1 MPLRNLVIMFLVV
14 IVATICYKR
23 ADRTPYARPFS
34 EALHLIEDK
43 YVERVDTRDLF
54 EGAMEGMVDRLDE
67 HSAYISPEVAKQFQ
81 ADLDQE
87 FGGIGIEVTIDPET
101 ERLTVMSPL
110 LDSPAYNAGMR
121 AGDTILK
128 IGDLDTKGMTLR
140 ESVKI
145 MRGKPGTKV
154 QLSVL
159 HAGDEEPI
167 ELEITR
173 AIIQTESVLGDLRD
187 ATGQWQYFLEENPR
201 IGYIRLTT
209 FGEHSVEELRDALES
224 NEQNFD
230 ALILD
235 LRNNAGGLLTAAVEV
250 CDLFVRQGRIVSCR
264 GRDGKSERVEN
275 AHAET
280 IVDLDIPMVV
290 LVNKYSASASEIV
303 AACLQDHGRAKIIGN
318 RTWGKG
324 TVQNVI
330 PIEAGSARLKLTTAH
345 YWRPSNK
352 NIHRR
357 EGATEDDQWGVRP
370 DPGFE
375 VELTPE
381 EFKRVFQQRRDRDVI
396 RVDEDGNVQSNGDS
410 RPKKA
415 TDGDR
420 GPASEEND
428 ADDGGSA
435 EPAADEEPA
444 TDETGPGPASDGAEA
459 ADESA
464 DPSENEAE
472 DDGPFDD
479 PQLRRAIEYL
489 ESELA
494 KRRAAA

>member
-1 MPLRNLVIMFLVV
+1 MPLRNLVIMFVV
-14 IVATICYKR
+14 VVAATVCYKR

-34 EALHLIEDK
+34 QALHLIEDK

-54 EGAMEGMVDRLDE
+54 EGAMEGMVNRLDE
-67 HSAYISPEVAKQFQ
+67 HSAYINPELFQQFQ

-159 HAGDEEPI
+159 HAGDKDPI

-173 AIIQTESVLGDLRD
+173 AKIQTESVLGDLRD
-187 ATGQWQYFLEENPR
+187 STGQWQYFLEENPR

-209 FGEHSVEELRDALES
+209 FGEHTVEELRDALKS
-224 NEQNFD
+224 DKTRVD

-250 CDLFVRQGRIVSCR
+250 CDMFISEGRIVSCR
-264 GRDGKSERVEN
+264 GRDGRMERVEDARAAN
-275 AHAET
+275 T
-280 IVDLDIPMVV
+280 ILGPEIPMAV

-303 AACLQDHGRAKIIGN
+303 AACLQDHKRAKVIGN

-330 PIEAGSARLKLTTAH
+330 PIEAGHARLKLTTAH

-357 EGATEDDQWGVRP
+357 KGATEDDEWGVQP
-370 DPGFE
+370 DPGFD
-375 VELTPE
+375 VKLTQK
-381 EFKRVFQQRRDRDVI
+381 EFEKVFLQRRERDVI
-396 RVDEDGNVQSNGDS
+396 RVDKDGNVRSNGNLDS
-410 RPKKA
+410 KKSPDA
-415 TDGDR
+415 APE
-420 GPASEEND
+420 PANQENG
-428 ADDGGSA
+428 ADDDVTAKPAPDDDAA
-435 EPAADEEPA
+435 EPAGDAPEAAPTADGGEP
-444 TDETGPGPASDGAEA
+444 
-459 ADESA
+459 ADES
-464 DPSENEAE
+464 E
-472 DDGPFDD
+472 DDGPIDD

-489 ESELA
+489 ESVLA
-494 KRRAAA
+494 KRQRRAAA

>member
-1 MPLRNLVIMFLVV
+1 MPLRNLVIMFAVV
-14 IVATICYKR
+14 VGATVCYKR

-34 EALHLIEDK
+34 HALHLIEDK

-121 AGDTILK
+121 AGDTILR
-128 IGDLDTKGMTLR
+128 IGELDTKGMTLR

-145 MRGKPGTKV
+145 MRGRPGTKV

-159 HAGDEEPI
+159 HAGDEEPV
-167 ELEITR
+167 EMEITR

-187 ATGQWQYFLEENPR
+187 TTGKWQYFLEENPR

-209 FGEHSVEELRDALES
+209 FGEHSVDELRKALQSDE
-224 NEQNFD
+224 NHVD

-235 LRNNAGGLLTAAVEV
+235 LRNNAGGLLSAAVKV
-250 CDLFVRQGRIVSCR
+250 CDLFIGDGRIVSCR
-264 GRDGKSERVEN
+264 GRDGKMERIEDARLDTTV
-275 AHAET
+275 
-280 IVDLDIPMVV
+280 VDPDIPMVV

-303 AACLQDHGRAKIIGN
+303 AACLQDHKRAKIIGN

-330 PIEAGSARLKLTTAH
+330 PIEDGSARLKLTTAH

-357 EGATEDDQWGVRP
+357 EGATEDDEWGVQP

-375 VELTPE
+375 VELTQKQFE
-381 EFKRVFQQRRDRDVI
+381 KIFLQRRERDVI
-396 RVDEDGNVQSNGDS
+396 RVDEDGNVRSNGDS
-410 RPKKA
+410 SAQKPS
-415 TDGDR
+415 DGDVDPTNQK
-420 GPASEEND
+420 GG
-428 ADDGGSA
+428 ADDDGTVEPSADNGPTEPGTDEPEA
-435 EPAADEEPA
+435 EPVSEGDEPNE
-444 TDETGPGPASDGAEA
+444 
-459 ADESA
+459 ESQ
-464 DPSENEAE
+464 
-472 DDGPFDD
+472 DDGPIDD

-489 ESELA
+489 ENVLA
-494 KRRAAA
+494 KKRAAA